1 MDILSKTFTTSQ
13 IINITI
19 VNIINRCD
27 IMEFLRQSDVI
38 QWEDGEYRNIKENTV
53 DDEYTYLFIDYLPPR
68 KFSTYPKDLKDFA
81 IGYCLG
87 EGLIKEYGDIESIKL
102 DGTNVLVTTKLN
114 HDPEEDL
121 EQEGIVQER
130 KGNCEHACVCR
141 LLEYQGVN
149 SDNAGG
155 IRSELKTIEPIISD
169 LKIDA
174 TQIIKDIQHLTDEA
188 KIWQKTAGV
197 HVAQLKYENNIIIRE
212 DVSRHVAVDKVI
224 GAASKE
230 GYDFSKSYISYS
242 GRMPADM
249 LIKVIRVGIPII
261 ISNAAPASSGIDVAR
276 AGNITM
282 VGFVRD
288 NRFTIFTSPE
298 RVNLEK

>member
-1 MDILSKTFTTSQ
+1 
-13 IINITI
+13 
-19 VNIINRCD
+19 
-27 IMEFLRQSDVI
+27 MEFLRQSDVI
-38 QWEDGEYRNIKENTV
+38 QWKDGECKKIKENTV

-68 KFSTYPKDLKDFA
+68 KFSTYPKDLEDFA
-81 IGYCLG
+81 VGYCLG
-87 EGLIKEYGDIESIKL
+87 EGLINDYSDIESIKL
-102 DGTNVLVTTKLN
+102 DGTNVLVTTKLS

-155 IRSELKTIEPIISD
+155 IRSELETIEPNTSD
-169 LKIDA
+169 LSIDA
-174 TQIIKDIQHLTDEA
+174 TQVIKDIKHLTDEA

-197 HVAQLKYENNIIIRE
+197 HVAQLKYEDKIIIRE

-224 GAASKE
+224 GAASIE
-230 GYDFSKSYISYS
+230 GYDFSRCYISYS

-249 LIKVIRVGIPII
+249 LIKVIRVGVPII

-282 VGFVRD
+282 IGFVRD
-288 NRFTIFTSPE
+288 NRFTVYTAPE

>member
-1 MDILSKTFTTSQ
+1 MDFI
-13 IINITI
+13 
-19 VNIINRCD
+19 
-27 IMEFLRQSDVI
+27 RQTDAI
-38 QWEDGEYRNIKENTV
+38 QWINGKYETIKENSV

-68 KFSTYPKDLKDFA
+68 KFSTYPKDLEDFA
-81 IGYCLG
+81 VGYCLG
-87 EGLIKEYGDIESIKL
+87 EGLIKDYSDIETIKL
-102 DGTNVLVTTKLN
+102 DGTNVLVTTKLTHN
-114 HDPEEDL
+114 PEEDM
-121 EQEGIVQER
+121 EQDGIVQER

-155 IRSELKTIEPIISD
+155 IRSELKTIEPNTSD
-169 LKIDA
+169 LTVDA
-174 TQIIKDIQHLTDEA
+174 TQIIKDMKHLTDEA
-188 KIWQKTAGV
+188 KIWKKTAGV
-197 HVAQLKYENNIIIRE
+197 HVAQLKYGDTIIIRE

-230 GYDFSKSYISYS
+230 GYDFSKCYISYS

-249 LIKVIRVGIPII
+249 LIKVIRVGVPII

-282 VGFVRD
+282 VGFVRE
-288 NRFTIFTSPE
+288 NRFTVYTAHE
-298 RVNLEK
+298 RIDLEK

>member
-1 MDILSKTFTTSQ
+1 MELLNE
-13 IINITI
+13 IN
-19 VNIINRCD
+19 
-27 IMEFLRQSDVI
+27 VI
-38 QWEDGEYRNIKENTV
+38 QWKNGESKAIKEHTV
-53 DDEYTYLFIDYLPPR
+53 NDEYTYLFIDYLPPR
-68 KFSTYPKDLKDFA
+68 KFSTYPNDLEDFA

-87 EGLIKEYGDIESIKL
+87 EGLIKDYSDIDSIKI
-102 DGTNVLVTTKLN
+102 DGTNILVTTKLN

-155 IRSELKTIEPIISD
+155 IRSELKTIEPNNSD

-174 TQIIKDIQHLTDEA
+174 TQIIKDIKHLTDKA

-197 HVAQLKYENNIIIRE
+197 HVAQLKYKDKIIIRE

-224 GAASKE
+224 GAAAKE
-230 GYDFSKSYISYS
+230 GYDFSQCYISYS

-261 ISNAAPASSGIDVAR
+261 ISNAAPASSGIDVAE
-276 AGNITM
+276 AGNIT
-282 VGFVRD
+282 VIGFVRD
-288 NRFTIFTSPE
+288 NRFTIYTSPE

>member
-1 MDILSKTFTTSQ
+1 
-13 IINITI
+13 
-19 VNIINRCD
+19 
-27 IMEFLRQSDVI
+27 MEFIRQTEVI
-38 QWEDGEYRNIKENTV
+38 RWKNGKYETIKENSV

-68 KFSTYPKDLKDFA
+68 KFSTYPKNLEDFA
-81 IGYCLG
+81 VGYCLG
-87 EGLIKEYGDIESIKL
+87 EGLIKDYSDIKSIKQ
-102 DGTNVLVTTKLN
+102 DGTNILISTKLSHN
-114 HDPEEDL
+114 PEDDL

-155 IRSELKTIEPIISD
+155 IRSELKTIEPNTSD
-169 LKIDA
+169 LTINA
-174 TQIIKDIQHLTDEA
+174 TQIIKNIQHLTDEA

-197 HVAQLKYENNIIIRE
+197 HVAQLIFEDKIIIRE

-224 GAASKE
+224 GAAAIE
-230 GYDFSKSYISYS
+230 GYDFSRCCISYS

-261 ISNAAPASSGIDVAR
+261 ISNAAPASSGIDVAS

-288 NRFTIFTSPE
+288 NRFTVYTSPE

>member
-1 MDILSKTFTTSQ
+1 MKLIFL
-13 IINITI
+13 NYYITI
-19 VNIINRCD
+19 VNKGD
-27 IMEFLRQSDVI
+27 EMDFLRQTDVI
-38 QWEDGEYRNIKENTV
+38 QWVDGEYKTIKENSV

-68 KFSTYPKDLKDFA
+68 KFSTYPKDLEDFA
-81 IGYCLG
+81 VGYCLG
-87 EGLIKEYGDIESIKL
+87 EGLIKDYSDINSIKL
-102 DGTNVLVTTKLN
+102 DGTNILVSTYLN
-114 HDPEEDL
+114 HDPEEDM
-121 EQEGIVQER
+121 EQDGIVQER

-155 IRSELKTIEPIISD
+155 IRSELKTIEPNTSD
-169 LKIDA
+169 LKINA
-174 TQIIKDIQHLTDEA
+174 TQIIKDIEHLTDEA

-197 HVAQLKYENNIIIRE
+197 HVAQLKYEDKIIIRE

-224 GAASKE
+224 GAAAKE
-230 GYDFSKSYISYS
+230 GYDFSKCYISYS

-261 ISNAAPASSGIDVAR
+261 ISNASPASSGIDVAR

-282 VGFVRD
+282 IGFVRD
-288 NRFTIFTSPE
+288 NRFTIFTAPE
-298 RVNLEK
+298 RVDLEK

>member
-1 MDILSKTFTTSQ
+1 MVFIR
-13 IINITI
+13 NC
-19 VNIINRCD
+19 N
-27 IMEFLRQSDVI
+27 VI
-38 QWEDGEYRNIKENTV
+38 QWIGGECKTIEENTV
-53 DDEYTYLFIDYLPPR
+53 EDEYTYLFIDYLPPR
-68 KFSTYPKDLKDFA
+68 KFSTYPKDLEDFA

-87 EGLIKEYGDIESIKL
+87 EGLIKDYSDIESIRL
-102 DGTNVLVTTKLN
+102 DGTNVLVTTKLT

-155 IRSELKTIEPIISD
+155 IRSELESIEPNDSD
-169 LKIDA
+169 LTVDA
-174 TQIIKDIQHLTDEA
+174 TQIIKDIKHLTDEA

-197 HVAQLKYENNIIIRE
+197 HVAQLKFEDKIIIRE

-230 GYDFSKSYISYS
+230 GYDFSKCYISYS

-261 ISNAAPASSGIDVAR
+261 ISNAAPASSGLDVAR
-276 AGNITM
+276 MGNITM

-288 NRFTIFTSPE
+288 NRFTVYTAPE
-298 RVNLEK
+298 RVNLKK

>member
-1 MDILSKTFTTSQ
+1 MDFI
-13 IINITI
+13 
-19 VNIINRCD
+19 
-27 IMEFLRQSDVI
+27 RQTEVI
-38 QWEDGEYRNIKENTV
+38 QWRDGEYKTIKEYSV

-68 KFSTYPKDLKDFA
+68 KFSTYPNDLEDFA
-81 IGYCLG
+81 VGYCLG
-87 EGLIKEYGDIESIKL
+87 EGLIKDYSDINSIRL
-102 DGTNVLVTTKLN
+102 DGTNILVSTTLSHN
-114 HDPEEDL
+114 PEEDF

-155 IRSELKTIEPIISD
+155 IRSELKTIEPNNSN
-169 LKIDA
+169 LTVDA
-174 TQIIKDIQHLTDEA
+174 TQIIDDIKHLTNEA
-188 KIWQKTAGV
+188 KVWQKTAGV
-197 HVAQLKYENNIIIRE
+197 HVAQLKCGDKIIIRE

-224 GAASKE
+224 GAAAKE
-230 GYDFSKSYISYS
+230 GYDFSRCYISYS

-276 AGNITM
+276 VGNITM
-282 VGFVRD
+282 VGFVRQ
-288 NRFTIFTSPE
+288 NRFTVFTAPE

>member
-1 MDILSKTFTTSQ
+1 MYWSA
-13 IINITI
+13 
-19 VNIINRCD
+19 NRCIGD
-27 IMEFLRQSDVI
+27 VLMDFIRQTDVI
-38 QWEDGEYRNIKENTV
+38 RWEDGNYEIIKENSV

-81 IGYCLG
+81 VGYCLG
-87 EGLIKEYGDIESIKL
+87 EGLIKDYSDINSIEL
-102 DGTNVLVTTKLN
+102 DGTNVLVSTKLS

-155 IRSELKTIEPIISD
+155 IRSELKTVEPNTSD

-197 HVAQLKYENNIIIRE
+197 HVAQLKYEDKIIIRE

-224 GAASKE
+224 GAAAKE
-230 GYDFSKSYISYS
+230 GYDFSKCYISYS

-261 ISNAAPASSGIDVAR
+261 ISNAAPASSGIDVAN
-276 AGNITM
+276 AGNITV

-288 NRFTIFTSPE
+288 CRFTVYTSPE

>member
-1 MDILSKTFTTSQ
+1 
-13 IINITI
+13 
-19 VNIINRCD
+19 
-27 IMEFLRQSDVI
+27 MEFIRQSDVI
-38 QWEDGEYRNIKENTV
+38 KWKNGEYKTIKENSV
-53 DDEYTYLFIDYLPPR
+53 EDEYTYLFIDYLPPR
-68 KFSTYPKDLKDFA
+68 KFSTYPKDLEDFA

-87 EGLIKEYGDIESIKL
+87 EGLIKDFSDIESIKL
-102 DGTNVLVTTKLN
+102 DGTNVLVTTKLTHN
-114 HDPEEDL
+114 PEEDL
-121 EQEGIVQER
+121 EQDSIVQKR
-130 KGNCEHACVCR
+130 KGDCEHVCVCR

-155 IRSELKTIEPIISD
+155 IRSELKTIEPNNSN

-174 TQIIKDIQHLTDEA
+174 TQIIKDIKHLTDEA

-197 HVAQLKYENNIIIRE
+197 HVAQLKYGDEIIIRE

-230 GYDFSKSYISYS
+230 GYDLSKSYISYS

-261 ISNAAPASSGIDVAR
+261 ISNAAPASSGIDVAKT
-276 AGNITM
+276 GNITV
-282 VGFVRD
+282 VGFVKD
-288 NRFTIFTSPE
+288 NRFTVFTAPE
-298 RVNLEK
+298 RVNLKK

>member
-1 MDILSKTFTTSQ
+1 MD
-13 IINITI
+13 
-19 VNIINRCD
+19 
-27 IMEFLRQSDVI
+27 FLRQTEVI
-38 QWEDGEYRNIKENTV
+38 QWKDGEYNTIKENSV

-68 KFSTYPKDLKDFA
+68 KFSTYPKDLEDFA
-81 IGYCLG
+81 VGYCLG
-87 EGLIKEYGDIESIKL
+87 EGLIKDYSDIESIKL
-102 DGTNVLVTTKLN
+102 DGTNVLVSTKLF

-155 IRSELKTIEPIISD
+155 IRSELKTIEPIQSD
-169 LKIDA
+169 LTIDA
-174 TQIIKDIQHLTDEA
+174 TQIIRDIEHLTDEA
-188 KIWQKTAGV
+188 KVWKKTAGV
-197 HVAQLKYENNIIIRE
+197 HVAQLKYGNQIIIRE

-224 GAASKE
+224 GAAAKE
-230 GYDFSKSYISYS
+230 GYDFSRCYISYS

-261 ISNAAPASSGIDVAR
+261 ISNSAPASSGIDVASL
-276 AGNITM
+276 GNITM
-282 VGFVRD
+282 IGFVRD
-288 NRFTIFTSPE
+288 NRFTIFTAPQ
-298 RVNLEK
+298 RVNLKS

>member
-1 MDILSKTFTTSQ
+1 MD
-13 IINITI
+13 
-19 VNIINRCD
+19 
-27 IMEFLRQSDVI
+27 FLRQSDVI
-38 QWEDGEYRNIKENTV
+38 QWKDGEYKTIKENTV

-81 IGYCLG
+81 VGYCLG
-87 EGLIKEYGDIESIKL
+87 EGLIKNYSDIESIKL
-102 DGTNVLVTTKLN
+102 DGTNVLVSTNLN

-155 IRSELKTIEPIISD
+155 IRSELKTIEPNTSD
-169 LKIDA
+169 LTIDA

-197 HVAQLKYENNIIIRE
+197 HVAQLKFEDKIIIRE

-224 GAASKE
+224 GAAAKE

-261 ISNAAPASSGIDVAR
+261 ISNAAPASSGLDVAN
-276 AGNITM
+276 AGNITII
-282 VGFVRD
+282 GFVRD
-288 NRFTIFTSPE
+288 NRFTVYTAPE

>member
-1 MDILSKTFTTSQ
+1 
-13 IINITI
+13 
-19 VNIINRCD
+19 
-27 IMEFLRQSDVI
+27 MEFIRNCNVI
-38 QWEDGEYRNIKENTV
+38 QWIGGDCKTIEENTV
-53 DDEYTYLFIDYLPPR
+53 EDEYTYLFIDYLPPR
-68 KFSTYPKDLKDFA
+68 KFSTYPKDLEDFA

-87 EGLIKEYGDIESIKL
+87 EGLIKDYSDIKEIKV
-102 DGTNVLVTTKLN
+102 DGTNILVTTTLSHN
-114 HDPEEDL
+114 PEEDL

-130 KGNCEHACVCR
+130 KANCEHACVCR

-155 IRSELKTIEPIISD
+155 IRSELKSIDPILSD

-174 TQIIKDIQHLTDEA
+174 TQIIKDIEHLTDEA

-197 HVAQLKYENNIIIRE
+197 HVAQLKYGDEIIIRE

-230 GYDFSKSYISYS
+230 NYDFSKCYISYS

-261 ISNAAPASSGIDVAR
+261 ISNASPASSGVDVAE

-282 VGFVRD
+282 VGFVRN
-288 NRFTIFTSPE
+288 NRFTVYTAPE
-298 RVNLEK
+298 RIDFKK

>member
-1 MDILSKTFTTSQ
+1 
-13 IINITI
+13 
-19 VNIINRCD
+19 
-27 IMEFLRQSDVI
+27 MEFLRQTDVI
-38 QWEDGEYRNIKENTV
+38 QWNDGEFKTIKENSV

-68 KFSTYPKDLKDFA
+68 KFSTYPKDLEDFT

-87 EGLIKEYGDIESIKL
+87 EGLIKDYSDIESIKL
-102 DGTNVLVTTKLN
+102 DGTNVLITTKLVYG
-114 HDPEEDL
+114 PEDDL

-155 IRSELKTIEPIISD
+155 IRSELKTIEPNTSD
-169 LKIDA
+169 LKVDA
-174 TQIIKDIQHLTDEA
+174 TQIIEDIKHLTDEA

-197 HVAQLKYENNIIIRE
+197 HVAQLKFEDNIIIRE

-230 GYDFSKSYISYS
+230 GYDFSKCYISYS

-261 ISNAAPASSGIDVAR
+261 ISNAAPASSGIDVAN

-282 VGFVRD
+282 IGFVRD
-288 NRFTIFTSPE
+288 NRFTIYTSPE
-298 RVNLEK
+298 RVSLEK

>member
-1 MDILSKTFTTSQ
+1 MDLI
-13 IINITI
+13 
-19 VNIINRCD
+19 
-27 IMEFLRQSDVI
+27 RQSEVI
-38 QWEDGEYRNIKENTV
+38 RWKDGEYETIKEFSVN
-53 DDEYTYLFIDYLPPR
+53 DEYTYLFIDYLPPR
-68 KFSTYPKDLKDFA
+68 KFSTYPVDLEDFA

-87 EGLIKEYGDIESIKL
+87 EGLIKDYSDIESIRV
-102 DGTNVLVTTKLN
+102 DGTNILVTTTLS

-121 EQEGIVQER
+121 EQEGIVQQK

-155 IRSELKTIEPIISD
+155 IRSDLETIEPIQSD
-169 LKIDA
+169 LTVDA
-174 TQIIKDIQHLTDEA
+174 TQIIKDIKHLTDEA

-197 HVAQLKYENNIIIRE
+197 HVAQLKYEDKVIIRE

-224 GAASKE
+224 GSASKE
-230 GYDFSKSYISYS
+230 GFDFSRCYISYS

-261 ISNAAPASSGIDVAR
+261 ISNAAPAASGIDVAN

-288 NRFTIFTSPE
+288 NRFTVFTAPE
-298 RVNLEK
+298 RINLKK

>member
-1 MDILSKTFTTSQ
+1 
-13 IINITI
+13 
-19 VNIINRCD
+19 
-27 IMEFLRQSDVI
+27 MEFIRNCNVI
-38 QWEDGEYRNIKENTV
+38 QWIGGECKTIEENTV
-53 DDEYTYLFIDYLPPR
+53 EDEYTYLFIDYLPPR
-68 KFSTYPKDLKDFA
+68 KFSTYPKDLEDFA

-87 EGLIKEYGDIESIKL
+87 EGLIKDYSDIKEIKV
-102 DGTNVLVTTKLN
+102 DGTNILVTTTLSHN
-114 HDPEEDL
+114 PEEDL

-155 IRSELKTIEPIISD
+155 IRSELKSIDPILSD

-174 TQIIKDIQHLTDEA
+174 TQIIKDIEHLTDEA

-197 HVAQLKYENNIIIRE
+197 HVAQLKYGDEIIIRE

-230 GYDFSKSYISYS
+230 NYDFSKCYISYS

-261 ISNAAPASSGIDVAR
+261 ISNASPASSGVDVAE

-282 VGFVRD
+282 VGFVRN
-288 NRFTIFTSPE
+288 NRFTVYTAPE
-298 RVNLEK
+298 RIDFKK

>member
-1 MDILSKTFTTSQ
+1 MDFI
-13 IINITI
+13 
-19 VNIINRCD
+19 
-27 IMEFLRQSDVI
+27 RQTEVI
-38 QWEDGEYRNIKENTV
+38 QWKDGEYQTIKENSV

-68 KFSTYPKDLKDFA
+68 KFSTYPKDLEDFA
-81 IGYCLG
+81 VGYCLG
-87 EGLIKEYGDIESIKL
+87 EGLIKDYSDIESINL
-102 DGTNVLVTTKLN
+102 DGTNVLVSTKLA

-155 IRSELKTIEPIISD
+155 IRSELKTIEPNTSD
-169 LKIDA
+169 LTIDA
-174 TQIIKDIQHLTDEA
+174 TQVIKDIRHLTNED

-197 HVAQLKYENNIIIRE
+197 HVAQLKCGDEIIIRE

-224 GAASKE
+224 GAASRM
-230 GYDFSKSYISYS
+230 GLDFSRCYISYS

-249 LIKVIRVGIPII
+249 LIKVIRVGVPII
-261 ISNAAPASSGIDVAR
+261 ISNAAPASSGIDVAS

-282 VGFVRD
+282 IGFVRD
-288 NRFTIFTSPE
+288 NRFTVYTAPE
-298 RVNLEK
+298 RVNLKK

>member
-1 MDILSKTFTTSQ
+1 MD
-13 IINITI
+13 
-19 VNIINRCD
+19 
-27 IMEFLRQSDVI
+27 FLRQSEVI
-38 QWEDGEYRNIKENTV
+38 RWEDGEVKTIVENTV

-81 IGYCLG
+81 VGYCLG
-87 EGLIKEYGDIESIKL
+87 EGLIKDFIDIESIKL
-102 DGTNVLVTTKLN
+102 DGTNVLISTKLS

-121 EQEGIVQER
+121 EQEGIVQKR

-155 IRSELKTIEPIISD
+155 IRSELKTIKPSTSNLTIN
-169 LKIDA
+169 A
-174 TQIIKDIQHLTDEA
+174 TQIIKDIRHLTDEA

-197 HVAQLKYENNIIIRE
+197 HVAQLKYEDEIIIRE

-224 GAASKE
+224 GAAARK
-230 GYDFSKSYISYS
+230 GFDFSKCYISYS

-261 ISNAAPASSGIDVAR
+261 ISNAAPASSGLDVAR
-276 AGNITM
+276 SGNIT
-282 VGFVRD
+282 VIGFVRD
-288 NRFTIFTSPE
+288 NRFTVYTAPE
-298 RVNLEK
+298 RVNLKK